1 MARPRKEIT
10 AAQLDEI
17 EILAG
22 YGLTETQIAHV
33 LKVSPATFRRRKQDE
48 EAVLSALEKG
58 QAVAQSIIAQALYNK
73 AKNGDL
79 GAIVWWEKTRAG
91 RYETHRTELT
101 GAGGGPVITADRA
114 REELEK
120 DLDRIA
126 RQRRGQMKVV
136 KTA

>member
-1 MARPRKEIT
+1 MSRPRKEIT
-10 AAQLDEI
+10 AEHI
-17 EILAG
+17 EQVQILAG

-33 LKVSPATFRRRKQDE
+33 IGLSPATFRRRKEDE

-58 QAVAQSIIAQALYNK
+58 QAVAQSVIAQALYNK
-73 AKNGDL
+73 AKAGDL

-114 REELEK
+114 RDELEK

-126 RQRRGQMKVV
+126 KQRRGQMKLV